1 MLFRSII
8 LRDLWR
14 GAHGRPGS
22 QMSKKVAILIIDH
35 GSRKQDA
42 NDMLPE
48 VARLVQ
54 QMSSFTIVH
63 YAHMELAEPTIQ
75 QAFDACIADGAE
87 EVIVHPYFLSPG
99 RHSTSDIPRR
109 VAEAAQKHPQVT
121 FQVTEPLGLH
131 PKIGEIILER
141 IGNLHKG

>member
-1 MLFRSII
+1 
-8 LRDLWR
+8 
-14 GAHGRPGS
+14 
-22 QMSKKVAILIIDH
+22 MSKKVAVLIIDH
-35 GSRKQDA
+35 GSRKQNA

-48 VARLVQ
+48 VARLVRQ
-54 QMSSFTIVH
+54 ISSFAIVH

-75 QAFDACIADGAE
+75 QGVDACVAEGAE

-99 RHSTSDIPRR
+99 RHSTSDIPRM
-109 VAEAAQKHPQVT
+109 VAEAAQKYPQVT

-141 IGNLHKG
+141 IQNLRNSKI